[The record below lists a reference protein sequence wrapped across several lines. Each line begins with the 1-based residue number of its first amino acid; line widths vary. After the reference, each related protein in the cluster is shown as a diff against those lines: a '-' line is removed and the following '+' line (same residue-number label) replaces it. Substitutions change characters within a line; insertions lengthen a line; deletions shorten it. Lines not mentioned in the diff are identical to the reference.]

1 MKILLLTDMPPCHNF
16 TAGLVLD
23 RLIRFLPIE
32 QIAICSIVHPHLKPI
47 IPKELEIIPHLKLI
61 KPREMAPRRL
71 WGKAGRLLALV
82 FELIQAMRVKYS
94 ILPQIVNFA
103 KQQQV
108 DALWVVLEGQTIVRL
123 ARPLSCKLAL
133 PLFTQV
139 WDSFEWWLRENNIDV
154 YTRRRLLAEFDEVIK
169 HSKSCASAS
178 WAMSK
183 TYSHKY
189 GVRSIP
195 VIASLPNKFAKI
207 PATRPHENRNEF
219 IIAIAGQLY
228 AQDAWQCLINTL
240 NQVNWSIAGRRI
252 RLRVLGAHFQVYTQT
267 PTNFEY
273 LGWQSQEETINF
285 LEDSDLL
292 YMPYWF
298 SEEYR
303 LEATNSFPGKLVSY
317 FAAGRPV
324 FCHAPYYA
332 SPTRY
337 IAKHNAGILCTSMDS
352 LVVLQKLEHA
362 ILNITS
368 YAIVTKNATACFLM
382 DFTLEH
388 MQKTFFEFLGL
399 DSASKNNL
407 KNKFSEVYDKNIFGG
422 SVSRSGEGSD
432 LLQTEIV
439 RNEIPKIIRE
449 FKIKTFLDAPCGDWY
464 WMQKT
469 ELEVEQYIG
478 VDIVD
483 ALIEKNKEEFG
494 NTTRIFKVLNLT
506 KDTLPIT
513 DLIFSRDLLVHLN
526 FEDAFKV
533 IANFKKSGATYL
545 LTTTFVNRGLNEE
558 LKETFWRVLN
568 LQQPPFN
575 FPKPILLVNEGCTE
589 DGGLYSDKSLGLWL
603 LKDISLSFR
612 QVM

>member
-1 MKILLLTDMPPCHNF
+1 M
-16 TAGLVLD
+16 
-23 RLIRFLPIE
+23 
-32 QIAICSIVHPHLKPI
+32 
-47 IPKELEIIPHLKLI
+47 
-61 KPREMAPRRL
+61 
-71 WGKAGRLLALV
+71 
-82 FELIQAMRVKYS
+82 
-94 ILPQIVNFA
+94 
-103 KQQQV
+103 
-108 DALWVVLEGQTIVRL
+108 EGQTIIRL
-123 ARPLSCKLAL
+123 AKPLSCKLAL

-139 WDSFEWWLRENNIDV
+139 WDPLEWWLRENNIDA

-207 PATRPHENRNEF
+207 PATKPHENRNEF

-240 NQVNWSIAGRRI
+240 NQVNWSIAERRI
-252 RLRVLGAHFQVYTQT
+252 RLRVLGAYFQVYTQS

-285 LEDSDLL
+285 LEDSDIL

-324 FCHAPYYA
+324 FCHTPYYA

-362 ILNITS
+362 ILNTTS

-407 KNKFSEVYDKNIFGG
+407 KNKFSEVYDKNF
-422 SVSRSGEGSD
+422 
-432 LLQTEIV
+432 
-439 RNEIPKIIRE
+439 
-449 FKIKTFLDAPCGDWY
+449 
-464 WMQKT
+464 
-469 ELEVEQYIG
+469 LEVLYHVLAKGLIYYRRKLLETRYQRLLENLKLKPFLMLHVVIG
-478 VDIVD
+478 I
-483 ALIEKNKEEFG
+483 
-494 NTTRIFKVLNLT
+494 
-506 KDTLPIT
+506 
-513 DLIFSRDLLVHLN
+513 
-526 FEDAFKV
+526 
-533 IANFKKSGATYL
+533 
-545 LTTTFVNRGLNEE
+545 
-558 LKETFWRVLN
+558 
-568 LQQPPFN
+568 
-575 FPKPILLVNEGCTE
+575 GC
-589 DGGLYSDKSLGLWL
+589 K
-603 LKDISLSFR
+603 R
-612 QVM
+612 